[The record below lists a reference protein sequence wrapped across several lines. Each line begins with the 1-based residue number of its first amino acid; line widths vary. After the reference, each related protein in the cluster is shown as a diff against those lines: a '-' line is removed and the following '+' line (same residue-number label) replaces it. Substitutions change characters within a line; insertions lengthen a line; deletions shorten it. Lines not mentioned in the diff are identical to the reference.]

1 MRGRGRRI
9 AFDYGEVRIGVAIC
23 DPDGILSTPHSV
35 LQARNPSLMQ
45 ELKNLFAEIEP
56 IHIYIGLPKLMSGD
70 DGQSVDKARAFG
82 EKVGAITD
90 VPITYVDERLSSVSA
105 LKKLQEAGKDAKS
118 AKSLV
123 DAMAAVTILDDGL
136 ALEARNV

>member
-23 DPDGILSTPHSV
+23 DPDGILSSPHSV
-35 LQARNPSLMQ
+35 LQARNPALMQ
-45 ELKNLFAEIEP
+45 ELKKLLQEIEP
-56 IHIYIGLPKLMSGD
+56 IHIYIGLPKLMSGN
-70 DGQSVDKARAFG
+70 DGQSVENAKAFG
-82 EKVGAITD
+82 EKLGAITD
-90 VPITYVDERLSSVSA
+90 LPITYVDERLSSVSA

-123 DAMAAVTILDDGL
+123 DAMAAVTILENGL
-136 ALEARNV
+136 ALEARDV